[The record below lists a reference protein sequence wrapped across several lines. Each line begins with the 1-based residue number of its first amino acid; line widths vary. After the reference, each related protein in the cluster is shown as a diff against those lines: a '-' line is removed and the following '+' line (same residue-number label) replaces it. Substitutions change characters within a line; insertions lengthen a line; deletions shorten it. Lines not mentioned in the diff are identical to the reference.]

1 MQRKFFLL
9 TFLLFAALTYTSAQ
23 TTASNTSD
31 ISSSLAVWE
40 MGEEDW
46 TFYLD
51 QEKKVYYIDFESINV
66 NLSDIKVINEQGEV
80 VLNDK
85 LWDLPVNTIYELDMR
100 NLKPGKY
107 RIELRTYTSVIQ
119 KDLSVS
125 E

>member
-40 MGEEDW
+40 MGEEHW

>member
-107 RIELRTYTSVIQ
+107 RIELRTYTSVI
-119 KDLSVS
+119 
-125 E
+125 